1 MLKRIIFDLDDTL
14 IPWKSEYWHSFIPI
28 MKKFRVIDS
37 EEDML
42 KLSAAIDSY
51 ENEYKCYDE
60 KDFIEYVNRKLG
72 KKISLSFFEQLK
84 LLFTTCIPNM
94 IDVQLV
100 DTLEYLSTKYELVVL
115 TNFFEELQRKRLENY
130 GIIKYFKN
138 VYGGDKFIKPN
149 KESYW
154 LACDNHKPNECMMIG
169 DNLINDVMGAK
180 ENGLQA
186 IYLNNKQIKVDKNI
200 ISINN
205 LIELKDIL

>member
-14 IPWKSEYWHSFIPI
+14 IPWKVEYWYSFIPI
-28 MKKFRVIDS
+28 MKKFNVIDS
-37 EEDML
+37 EEDIL
-42 KLSAAIDSY
+42 KLSNAIDSY
-51 ENEYKCYDE
+51 ENEHSYYVE
-60 KDFIEYVNRKLG
+60 KDFIDYINTKLE

-84 LLFTTCIPNM
+84 SFFTTCIPDT
-94 IDVQLV
+94 IDVQIV
-100 DTLEYLSTKYELVVL
+100 DALEYLSAKYELVVL

-138 VYGGDKFIKPN
+138 IYGGDKFIKPN
-149 KESYW
+149 RESYL
-154 LACDNHKPNECMMIG
+154 LACDKYKSNECMMVG
-169 DNLINDVMGAK
+169 DNLINDVIGAM